1 MSEITACPLS
11 PVADDPSAPPS
22 LPPPSPTLLACA
34 LDASPCVPAVVLHS
48 CTFQGI
54 VLTWQEKS
62 QLQICRGHR
71 SNGRKGRR
79 TKEPLDEGE
88 KE

>member
-1 MSEITACPLS
+1 MKSQLALS
-11 PVADDPSAPPS
+11 PVADDPSALPP
-22 LPPPSPTLLACA
+22 LPPPSPALLACS
-34 LDASPCVPAVVLHS
+34 LDASPCTPAVVLHS

-54 VLTWQEKS
+54 VLTCQEKS
-62 QLQICRGHR
+62 QLRICRRHC